1 MSQVAIRKALEIA
14 LNAMTPALPTAWENV
29 TFQPPDPA
37 LPFQRVFILF
47 AEPDDAELGS
57 ANHTERGIFQINLL
71 YPLQAGDKDARARAE
86 LIKSTFARAN
96 SFSNSGI
103 STIIERTP
111 EASGGMVD
119 GDRWLVPVKCRFFA
133 FV

>member
-1 MSQVAIRKALEIA
+1 MSQVAIRKALETA
-14 LNAMTPALPTAWENV
+14 LNAMSPALPTAWENAAFV
-29 TFQPPDPA
+29 TPDPSA
-37 LPFQRVFILF
+37 PYQRAFLLF
-47 AEPDDAELGS
+47 AAPDDDELGN

-71 YPLQAGDKDARARAE
+71 YPLQTGDKDARTRAE
-86 LIKSTFARAN
+86 LIKTTFARAK